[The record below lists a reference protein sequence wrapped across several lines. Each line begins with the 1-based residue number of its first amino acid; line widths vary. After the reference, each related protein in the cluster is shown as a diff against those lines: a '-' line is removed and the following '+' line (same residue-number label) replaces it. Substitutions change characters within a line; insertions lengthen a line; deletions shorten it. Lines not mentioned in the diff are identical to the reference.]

1 MAQEKTPGK
10 DFVDAAWDFFTA
22 LRLSIVLFILIAS
35 VLITGTFIPQGED
48 AQKAQAVYAA
58 KTWNFLDSI
67 GAFDIYHTWW
77 FSALLLLLGLN
88 LLACT
93 IHRLPAIWD
102 KFTTHRPTLD
112 DAVLANAHWKD
123 DFPLRKG
130 ETPDSAIARAGALL
144 KDRFGGFTTT
154 TDAGGVTLWHDRG
167 RLSRVAF
174 LAVHTSLLI
183 ILVGSIVSSA
193 AGKDGFV
200 YISEGSEVDYFN
212 LRIPGGG
219 IIRHELPFSVRCDKF
234 VFEKF
239 ADGRPKSY
247 RSSLTVLEGGK
258 KLYTTDIAVNTPLEH
273 GDFHFY
279 QSSYQPDPSN
289 QRFTIEVTETAT
301 GKKAVGT
308 ARRGG
313 EIAVAGGAFTLD
325 ARYLVVEHNPDFG
338 SFGDAVRIAREP
350 AEGERS
356 EFWIFKRFP
365 KFDAQNRPSAFSLSY
380 RSSSEAFATGL
391 QVSRDPG
398 TFYVFLGSA
407 IMLIG
412 LFAAF
417 FMSHRQVWVAV
428 RGDRITVAAAASR
441 NPRGLEPRVR
451 EFLDAFK
458 PPKKG

>member
-1 MAQEKTPGK
+1 MAQEKKPGK
-10 DFVDAAWDFFTA
+10 DFIDAAWEFCTS

-58 KTWNFLDSI
+58 KTWNLLDSL

-77 FSALLLLLGLN
+77 FSALLLCLGLN

-93 IHRLPAIWD
+93 IHRLPGVWER
-102 KFTTHRPTLD
+102 FTTRRPSLD
-112 DAVLANAHWKD
+112 DAVLLNAHWKD
-123 DFPLRKG
+123 EFPLRKG
-130 ETPDSAIARAGALL
+130 ETADAAVARAGVLL
-144 KDRFGGFTTT
+144 KERFGGYITTT
-154 TDAGGVTLWHDRG
+154 EGGGVSLWHEKG
-167 RLSRVAF
+167 RLSRIAF
-174 LAVHTSLLI
+174 LAVHASLLI

-200 YISEGSEVDYFN
+200 YIPEGSEVDWFN

-247 RSSLTVLEGGK
+247 RSTLTVLENGK
-258 KLYTTDIAVNTPLEH
+258 KLYTTDIAVNTPLEQ
-273 GDFHFY
+273 GDFRFY
-279 QSSYQPDPSN
+279 QSSYQPDPGGKV
-289 QRFTIEVTETAT
+289 FTVEITESAT

-313 EIAVAGGAFTLD
+313 EIAIAGGAFELD
-325 ARYLVVEHNPDFG
+325 ARYLVVEYNPDFG
-338 SFGDAVRIAREP
+338 SFGDAIRIAREP
-350 AEGERS
+350 REGERT

-365 KFDAQNRPSAFSLSY
+365 QFDAKNRPAAFSLAY
-380 RSSSEAFATGL
+380 LSSNEAYATGL

-428 RGDRITVAAAASR
+428 RKDRIVVAAAASR

-451 EFLDAFK
+451 EFFDAFK